1 MSYYLF
7 LIYKKN
13 QTKPLRLRLVLGMY
27 AVEGICELGKIP
39 AFFTGVTGQ
48 SSQRDDNHSRDWL
61 QANMI
66 NTFHKNSYTGHNFH
80 WKIMKMF
87 VQEGIIAW
95 SFLFD

>member
-7 LIYKKN
+7 LIYRKS
-13 QTKPLRLRLVLGMY
+13 QTKPLRLRFVLRMC

-48 SSQRDDNHSRDWL
+48 SSQRDYNYARGRL

-66 NTFHKNSYTGHNFH
+66 NTFHKDSYTGHNFH
-80 WKIMKMF
+80 WKIMKMS
-87 VQEGIIAW
+87 VREGIIA
-95 SFLFD
+95 